1 MYGQALSYNVESKCS
16 QGNEQ
21 QKKRHKRQIYS
32 EMATD
37 LQHLNSPGAFSAA
50 RPGNQK
56 PQRDS
61 AFKMTPQFPFLL
73 LCGCGTSLRSWW
85 PGFYPFS
92 TSHPTATCPSSS
104 QGLWHVTEMEITLRT
119 LSGPKPG
126 AFHPFPCNHTAIAV
140 PRSIAPLQILLYSCA
155 KICGPQH
162 PLTHYG
168 TVVRRAGAG
177 GGWAKHEGRAAFC
190 LPERERGNRSGKQS
204 WRSKRRGMRT
214 RWFMCVCTWENEKQR
229 FNLVI
234 GLGFLL
240 IINWN
245 SKL

>member
-1 MYGQALSYNVESKCS
+1 MLTRKRTT
-16 QGNEQ
+16 
-21 QKKRHKRQIYS
+21 KKRYKRQIYS

-85 PGFYPFS
+85 PGFYPVTLPGHPFS

-126 AFHPFPCNHTAIAV
+126 AFHPFPCNHTAVAV
-140 PRSIAPLQILLYSCA
+140 PRSIAPLQIL
-155 KICGPQH
+155 P
-162 PLTHYG
+162 PLLLCQNLWSSASINPLWH
-168 TVVRRAGAG
+168 G
-177 GGWAKHEGRAAFC
+177 GEESRSRGRLGKTWRTSSF
-190 LPERERGNRSGKQS
+190 LPSRK
-204 WRSKRRGMRT
+204 RT
-214 RWFMCVCTWENEKQR
+214 RK
-229 FNLVI
+229 
-234 GLGFLL
+234 
-240 IINWN
+240 
-245 SKL
+245 